1 MLSRHKEFG
10 SVEGIRDILQGKSV
24 NIITPHKN
32 ILESKNL
39 SNLLQT
45 EVKITEHPFSINFN
59 NRDEFVQNLKNIE
72 EPVVLLGIGL
82 QKDYGIYLKENY
94 GKIVLDMGAT
104 LDAWSGLITRPWF
117 HKGNRQSYL
126 MI

>member
-1 MLSRHKEFG
+1 M
-10 SVEGIRDILQGKSV
+10 
-24 NIITPHKN
+24 
-32 ILESKNL
+32 